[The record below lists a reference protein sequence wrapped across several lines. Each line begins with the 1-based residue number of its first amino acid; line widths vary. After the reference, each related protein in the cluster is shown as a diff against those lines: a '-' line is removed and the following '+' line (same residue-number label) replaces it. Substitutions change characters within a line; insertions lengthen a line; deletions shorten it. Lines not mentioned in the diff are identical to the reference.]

1 MKKTIS
7 QILMLTLCLCLLA
20 GCAAPVA
27 PAAPAVPAEP
37 AAPVE
42 QTAPAAVEESE
53 PAVEPEPVAEGFTV
67 TDVTG
72 REVHFDNP
80 ATAIVGTHNP
90 SLNTAIVL
98 GGGGQYLA
106 GFGNKQMA
114 NGLYKLVIEN
124 WDDVPQIGKGK
135 EINYEAVAALG
146 DNLVAILPERFADQ
160 AESYEQ
166 IGVPAVIALPNQE
179 SFDTIK
185 TSLVTVGEVLGL
197 SDKADAVNGFFDAK
211 LAEAKEIS
219 AKSETKPSVLFLGSS
234 SQLSVATSAM
244 IQTEI
249 IETAGGVNAVT
260 GVEKAG
266 DFAEVS
272 IEEIIAWN
280 PDMIWVPSYAKYT
293 VDDLMND
300 PAWADIAA
308 VKNNAI
314 YVFPSALEP
323 WDYPTAS
330 ACLGVCWALQNLHPE
345 LYTMEQLMADVDGF
359 YDLVYGQTF
368 TAEQLGL

>member
-1 MKKTIS
+1 MKKTIAW
-7 QILMLTLCLCLLA
+7 ILISIMCLCLLA
-20 GCAAPVA
+20 GCAAPAAPVAQEPA
-27 PAAPAVPAEP
+27 PATQEPAPAPAVE
-37 AAPVE
+37 
-42 QTAPAAVEESE
+42 
-53 PAVEPEPVAEGFTV
+53 EPVAEQPEEPASEEITV

-72 REVHFDNP
+72 RSVTFAQP

-98 GGGGQYLA
+98 GGGGDYLA

-114 NGLYKLVIEN
+114 NGLYGLVIEN
-124 WDDVPQIGKGK
+124 WDGVPQIGKGK
-135 EINYEAVAALG
+135 EINYEAVAVLG

-166 IGVPAVIALPNQE
+166 IGVPAVVALPNTE

-185 TSLVTVGEVLGL
+185 SSLALVAQVLGL
-197 SDKADAVNGFFDAK
+197 EDRAVAVNAFFDEKIA
-211 LAEAKEIS
+211 AAKEIG
-219 AKSETKPSVLFLGSS
+219 AKSEAKPSVLFLGSS

-249 IETAGGVNAVT
+249 IDTAGGINAVS

-272 IEEIIAWN
+272 IEEIIGWD
-280 PDMIWVPSYAKYT
+280 PEVIWIPSYAKYT

-300 PAWADIAA
+300 PAWADITAI
-308 VKNNAI
+308 KNNAV

-323 WDYPTAS
+323 WDYPSAS
-330 ACLGVCWALQNLHPE
+330 ACLGVCWAVQNLHPD
-345 LYTMEQLMADVDGF
+345 LYTQAQLMADVDGF